1 MADSKRESEQDYKNR
16 LNEKLQNSGEIEKL
30 KQTLRDRLQT
40 CGWTDQMKT
49 ICKEK
54 VRNQDIESVTI
65 DELVQQVTPLG
76 RDRVPAEV
84 KQEILHQ
91 LRNFLDDSES
101 S

>member
-49 ICKEK
+49 ICKGSFK
-54 VRNQDIESVTI
+54 
-65 DELVQQVTPLG
+65 TPKLFF
-76 RDRVPAEV
+76 V
-84 KQEILHQ
+84 
-91 LRNFLDDSES
+91 F
-101 S
+101 